1 MLPMAK
7 GRRELSLHGNHKPM
21 EIHAGIREAETV
33 REMEAARQ
41 QKEAHESLMNW
52 GRYCADNWL
61 EHNLLHSILPTSE
74 GYLAP
79 VVAYDDPEPPRMP
92 IDHHSGMIAEHVVVS
107 IGCEVG
113 GFDYYRALTKVYTR
127 LVFVDCTQEERFKR
141 LSKHLKCSYP
151 GAERML
157 SDAQKIYWDRRQT
170 MDGLI
175 IAYKRMKRVEML

>member
-1 MLPMAK
+1 MAK

-52 GRYCADNWL
+52 GRFVQDSWL
-61 EHNLLHSILPTSE
+61 RHNLLHSILPTSE

-92 IDHHSGMIAEHVVVS
+92 IDHRSGMIAEHVVVS
-107 IGCEVG
+107 IGCEPG
-113 GFDYYRALTKVYTR
+113 GFDFYRTLVKFYTR
-127 LVFVDCTQEERFKR
+127 LIFVDCTQEERFKR
-141 LSKHLKCSYP
+141 LSKHLHCSYQ
-151 GAERML
+151 GANRIL
-157 SDAQKIYWDRRQT
+157 LDSRRIYWDRRQT
-170 MDGLI
+170 MDGLCSV
-175 IAYKRMKRVEML
+175 YKKAKRLQT